1 MPPVKPILPST
12 TTTLRW
18 VRRFNHGRLN
28 GLSSWD
34 GWNQAV
40 STPAARSVRK
50 LRRVIA
56 DEPTASISRRT
67 LTPARARSISASQI
81 AVPLWSGW
89 KM

>member
-1 MPPVKPILPST
+1 MRPSMT
-12 TTTLRW
+12 ITLRW

-28 GLSSWD
+28 GLSNCE

-40 STPAARSVRK
+40 STPASRSVRK
-50 LRRVIA
+50 ARRVIA
-56 DEPTASISRRT
+56 DEPIASISSRT
-67 LTPARARSISASQI
+67 LTPARARSISAAQI